1 MDKINVLNAKN
12 IITFIIVIA
21 LIAIAIFSFDILMI
35 LFASFVIACAIDPM
49 ITKLQKY
56 MPRTAGVSIV
66 LLGLLLI
73 SILILIPLISV
84 SINEIGDL
92 SDTFPSLIDSFDKL
106 LKFKV
111 FNVSVSNIITLDSLK
126 EPLATGAKSIIQNSI
141 LATKQLANI
150 FTTIFAMA
158 IVVFYLASDKERLTD
173 KFVEFF
179 PPEQKETAKKIL
191 DNISQKVG
199 NYIFAQVLA
208 MVFVGLLT
216 MIGLLL
222 INNSH
227 AFLLGVITCFLDI
240 IPVIGPAIAI
250 IIGTLTG
257 ISGGVVGVIL
267 TLSVFLL
274 AQWAQNQLLRP
285 ILFGKML
292 NMHPLMIIVALLLS
306 ARFLGF
312 AGIILSPAIASVIC
326 VLVDELYL
334 NRINNK

>member
-1 MDKINVLNAKN
+1 MDKINVLNAKS
-12 IITFIIVIA
+12 IITFIIIMAIIA
-21 LIAIAIFSFDILMI
+21 LAVFSFDILMI
-35 LFASFVIACAIDPM
+35 LFASFVIACAIDPV
-49 ITKLQKY
+49 ITKLEKY
-56 MPRTAGVSIV
+56 MPRTLGITII
-66 LLGLLLI
+66 LLGLLLA
-73 SILILIPLISV
+73 SILILVPLISV

-92 SDTFPSLIDSFDKL
+92 TDTFPSLIDNFDKL
-106 LKFKV
+106 LKFKI
-111 FNVSVSNIITLDSLK
+111 FNMQVSNMITLDSLK
-126 EPLATGAKSIIQNSI
+126 EPIATGAKSIIQNSI
-141 LATKQLANI
+141 IATKQLANI
-150 FTTIFAMA
+150 LTTIFAMA
-158 IVVFYLASDKERLTD
+158 IVVFYLAADKERLTN

-179 PPEQKETAKKIL
+179 PFEQKERAKKIL

-222 INNSH
+222 IHNNH
-227 AFLLGVITCFLDI
+227 AFLLGVITCVLDI
-240 IPVIGPAIAI
+240 IPVVGPAIAVT
-250 IIGTLTG
+250 IGTLTG
-257 ISGGVVGVIL
+257 ISGGIIGVAL

-312 AGIILSPAIASVIC
+312 AGVILSPAIASVIC

>member
-21 LIAIAIFSFDILMI
+21 LIVIAIFSFDILMI

-56 MPRTAGVSIV
+56 MSRTAGVSIV
-66 LLGLLLI
+66 LLGLLLT

-84 SINEIGDL
+84 SISEIGDL

-106 LKFKV
+106 LKFKI
-111 FNVSVSNIITLDSLK
+111 FNVTVSNIITLDSLK

-158 IVVFYLASDKERLTD
+158 IVVFYIASDKERLTD

-257 ISGGVVGVIL
+257 ISGGIVGVIL

-274 AQWAQNQLLRP
+274 AQWAQNQFLRP

>member
-111 FNVSVSNIITLDSLK
+111 FNVTISNIITLDSLK

-257 ISGGVVGVIL
+257 ISGGILGVVL